1 MLTHILARF
10 EMIFGITFVESIH
23 KPAVV
28 RTSELLERYLE
39 IPYITCIAKSIL
51 FDFLKIC
58 LLGISETT

>member
-10 EMIFGITFVESIH
+10 EMIFGITFVESVH

-39 IPYITCIAKSIL
+39 IPYIKYVSQNQYFSTFFKSVY
-51 FDFLKIC
+51 
-58 LLGISETT
+58 